1 MKGTSIFYGDG
12 PAREESGVKTGSAPL
27 CGDPL
32 DDLRA
37 QLMAKAEEAGFSK
50 EEISQRLK
58 EEPHVAEVVLS
69 ESSIKVGGHE
79 LEHLNPSVRAFYI
92 LVARHP
98 EGIVKEEDP
107 ESILK
112 GSFRDRYLA
121 EYKDILSKLERSR
134 KAKKS
139 NGIKFDLDSRFP
151 HYRNDVNNAI
161 TAIEKAN
168 GDLDLSSCKVFGEK
182 CLKITAKVVDL
193 TAIFEVPEL

>member
-1 MKGTSIFYGDG
+1 MKGTSIFYGGG

-69 ESSIKVGGHE
+69 ESGIKVGGHE
-79 LEHLNPSVRAFYI
+79 LERLNPSVRAFYI

-112 GSFRDRYLA
+112 GSFQGRYLA
-121 EYKDILSKLERSR
+121 EYEDILSKLKRIR
-134 KAKKS
+134 KEKEF
-139 NGIKFDLDSRFP
+139 NGISFDLDARFP
-151 HYRNDVNNAI
+151 RYRDDVNKAI
-161 TAIEKAN
+161 KTVEEAHEGLN
-168 GDLDLSSCKVFGEK
+168 LSSCKVVGTK
-182 CLKITAKVVDL
+182 CLKITARVIDM
-193 TAIFEVPEL
+193 TAMQEIDEL